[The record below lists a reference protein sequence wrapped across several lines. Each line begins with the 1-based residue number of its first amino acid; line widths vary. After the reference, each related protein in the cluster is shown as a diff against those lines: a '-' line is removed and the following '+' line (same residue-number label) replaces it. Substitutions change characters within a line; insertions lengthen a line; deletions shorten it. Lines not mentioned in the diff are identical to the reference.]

1 MSTKQG
7 CAIYHLQTL
16 GSPPEASRGLLSL
29 ALNSESKMGL
39 ATRALEFILEN
50 EHEIVSLLEQPW
62 GDEDGNKTIKILK
75 RTPTKTLQV
84 F

>member
-1 MSTKQG
+1 
-7 CAIYHLQTL
+7 
-16 GSPPEASRGLLSL
+16 
-29 ALNSESKMGL
+29 MGL